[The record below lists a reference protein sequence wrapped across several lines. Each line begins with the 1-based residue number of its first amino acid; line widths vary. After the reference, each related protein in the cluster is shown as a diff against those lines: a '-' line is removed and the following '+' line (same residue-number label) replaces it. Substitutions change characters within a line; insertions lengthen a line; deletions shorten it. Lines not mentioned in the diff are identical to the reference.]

1 MVLSDYPKTLDQITY
16 EDIDM
21 HNVLLDCLGNTSMVG
36 ITGNMYFSN
45 GDDPDKMQ
53 QIERIQGKTQ
63 TSFTIMEILTFDM
76 TTC

>member
-36 ITGNMYFSN
+36 ITANMYFSN

-63 TSFTIMEILTFDM
+63 TSFTIMEILNII
-76 TTC
+76 